1 MYIQYT
7 HPDIFA
13 YTCQCIKYL
22 LKYTIFFLL
31 LFLLV
36 YVFARRGAH
45 KKKERK
51 EGEKT
56 YTEFISEAVYSNARM

>member
-22 LKYTIFFLL
+22 LKYTIFFYYYF
-31 LFLLV
+31 FLYMYLQ
-36 YVFARRGAH
+36 GDAH
-45 KKKERK
+45 TKKKERK